1 MRTPKGKIKR
11 KIMKGWVS
19 SLFDEFCLSQKKRSK
34 EKDFYWSVF
43 GAKEKNALAALSFD
57 ACPDICGHA

>member
-19 SLFDEFCLSQKKRSK
+19 SLFDEFCLSQKKMAEGEGFIGPHMGQMKKCMDSAVLRC
-34 EKDFYWSVF
+34 
-43 GAKEKNALAALSFD
+43 L
-57 ACPDICGHA
+57 P